1 MNGQL
6 PIDQPEVEV
15 RAEDDPVQPNDQP
28 VNEPEVNVD
37 EPEEAV
43 HLINN
48 SFMVLIF
55 L

>member
-1 MNGQL
+1 MNRQL

-43 HLINN
+43 HLINEPQE
-48 SFMVLIF
+48 
-55 L
+55 